1 MRHGSQ
7 EGNGF
12 TDMNETNFD
21 FKSANDR
28 RRKRRLIYVIGVIL
42 SVVFLV
48 LAGIFVYLAVRTEF
62 LTEVYLIIIIAVLVI
77 LFGLEI
83 FLTCNSRK
91 KGRCIA
97 GIIISVILS
106 LCLGWA
112 SYMVAKTYG
121 VLNSI
126 TNPISQ
132 VTHIGV
138 FVLDDDEAVNIA
150 GAADYTF
157 GILQEMDREN
167 TDSAIEKINKKLDK
181 SIKTYEYTGTID
193 MVNSLFDGNS
203 GAIILN
209 TGYLSLIKE
218 TEGYEDIESK
228 IREIETI
235 AVKEKSDNK
244 NSSEDDEEKE
254 IKEVFTVLISG
265 IDSRVGLVE
274 KSRTDVNII
283 ATVNTATK
291 QVLLVSTPRD
301 YFVPLSISNGARDKL
316 THAGIYGID
325 VCMDTLGMLYDVDIN
340 YYFRVNFSGF
350 EKIIDAVGGITVYS
364 DYDFY
369 SYCSYDE
376 IGKRLHYT
384 RGENELDGTGA
395 LYFAR
400 ERYAF
405 PTGDRQRGENQ
416 MQVIKKVAEKL
427 LSVELLK
434 NYSSIMETVQDSF
447 ETTVPYSTISSIVRN
462 QLKKGGEWNIVSY
475 SVDGYGSTEAPY
487 SLGGAYASVMIPNK
501 ETVETAKELIDKVIS
516 GETVSVETGD
526 VSE

>member
-28 RRKRRLIYVIGVIL
+28 RRKRRLISVIGVIL

-97 GIIISVILS
+97 GIIISLILS

-218 TEGYEDIESK
+218 TEGYEDIEYK
-228 IREIETI
+228 RREIETI

-325 VCMDTLGMLYDVDIN
+325 VCMDTLGML
-340 YYFRVNFSGF
+340 
-350 EKIIDAVGGITVYS
+350 
-364 DYDFY
+364 
-369 SYCSYDE
+369 
-376 IGKRLHYT
+376 
-384 RGENELDGTGA
+384 
-395 LYFAR
+395 
-400 ERYAF
+400 
-405 PTGDRQRGENQ
+405 
-416 MQVIKKVAEKL
+416 
-427 LSVELLK
+427 
-434 NYSSIMETVQDSF
+434 
-447 ETTVPYSTISSIVRN
+447 
-462 QLKKGGEWNIVSY
+462 
-475 SVDGYGSTEAPY
+475 
-487 SLGGAYASVMIPNK
+487 
-501 ETVETAKELIDKVIS
+501 
-516 GETVSVETGD
+516 
-526 VSE
+526 

>member
-1 MRHGSQ
+1 
-7 EGNGF
+7 
-12 TDMNETNFD
+12 MNETNFD
-21 FKSANDR
+21 FKSANER
-28 RRKRRLIYVIGVIL
+28 RRKRRLISVIGLVL
-42 SVVFLV
+42 SVIFLV
-48 LAGIFVYLAVRTEF
+48 FAGIFVYLAIRTEF
-62 LTEVYLIIIIAVLVI
+62 LAEIFVIIIIALLMI
-77 LFGLEI
+77 LFGLEV

-97 GIIISVILS
+97 GIIISLVLS

-112 SYMVAKTYG
+112 SFMIVQTYG
-121 VLNSI
+121 ALNII

-138 FVLDDDEAVNIA
+138 FVLSDDEAAGIA
-150 GAADYTF
+150 DAADYTF
-157 GILQEMDREN
+157 GILKEMDREN
-167 TDSAIEKINKKLDK
+167 TDSAVEKINSELNK
-181 SIKTYEYTGTID
+181 SIKTHEYTGTID

-228 IREIETI
+228 IREIKTVEI
-235 AVKEKSDNK
+235 KEKKDNK
-244 NSSEDDEEKE
+244 GSSEDDAEEE
-254 IKEVFTVLISG
+254 VKEVITVLISG

-283 ATVNTATK
+283 ATINTKTK

-316 THAGIYGID
+316 THAGIYGIN
-325 VCMDTLGMLYDVDIN
+325 VCMDTLGMLYDIDID

-350 EKIIDAVGGITVYS
+350 EKIIDNIGGITVYS

-384 RGENELDGTGA
+384 VGENKLDGTGA

-416 MQVIKKVAEKL
+416 MQVIQKVAEKL
-427 LSVELLK
+427 LSTEMLK
-434 NYSSIMETVQDSF
+434 NYSALMETVKDSF
-447 ETTVPYSTISSIVRN
+447 ETTIPYSTISSIVRN

-501 ETVETAKELIDKVIS
+501 ETVEKAKELIDKVVS
-516 GETVSVETGD
+516 GEIVTVSEAGD
-526 VSE
+526 VSK

>member
-1 MRHGSQ
+1 
-7 EGNGF
+7 
-12 TDMNETNFD
+12 
-21 FKSANDR
+21 
-28 RRKRRLIYVIGVIL
+28 
-42 SVVFLV
+42 
-48 LAGIFVYLAVRTEF
+48 
-62 LTEVYLIIIIAVLVI
+62 
-77 LFGLEI
+77 
-83 FLTCNSRK
+83 
-91 KGRCIA
+91 
-97 GIIISVILS
+97 
-106 LCLGWA
+106 
-112 SYMVAKTYG
+112 
-121 VLNSI
+121 
-126 TNPISQ
+126 
-132 VTHIGV
+132 
-138 FVLDDDEAVNIA
+138 
-150 GAADYTF
+150 
-157 GILQEMDREN
+157 
-167 TDSAIEKINKKLDK
+167 
-181 SIKTYEYTGTID
+181 

-475 SVDGYGSTEAPY
+475 SVDGDGSTKTPY

>member
-1 MRHGSQ
+1 M
-7 EGNGF
+7 
-12 TDMNETNFD
+12 
-21 FKSANDR
+21 
-28 RRKRRLIYVIGVIL
+28 VI
-42 SVVFLV
+42 
-48 LAGIFVYLAVRTEF
+48 
-62 LTEVYLIIIIAVLVI
+62 
-77 LFGLEI
+77 
-83 FLTCNSRK
+83 
-91 KGRCIA
+91 
-97 GIIISVILS
+97 
-106 LCLGWA
+106 
-112 SYMVAKTYG
+112 
-121 VLNSI
+121 
-126 TNPISQ
+126 
-132 VTHIGV
+132 
-138 FVLDDDEAVNIA
+138 
-150 GAADYTF
+150 
-157 GILQEMDREN
+157 
-167 TDSAIEKINKKLDK
+167 
-181 SIKTYEYTGTID
+181 
-193 MVNSLFDGNS
+193 
-203 GAIILN
+203 
-209 TGYLSLIKE
+209 
-218 TEGYEDIESK
+218 
-228 IREIETI
+228 
-235 AVKEKSDNK
+235 
-244 NSSEDDEEKE
+244 
-254 IKEVFTVLISG
+254 
-265 IDSRVGLVE
+265 VE
-274 KSRTDVNII
+274 KSLTDVNII